1 MKEILKTQFNIE
13 KTIELVNS
21 STVTLQDDQPIVESS
36 DHKNE
41 HVLEQKPLIQVVEID
56 NYKVEKNERK
66 LNEMIKEYDVALEH
80 GRQNKDNQG
89 MEIRT
94 K

>member
-21 STVTLQDDQPIVESS
+21 TTVTLQDDQPIVESS
-36 DHKNE
+36 NHKNE

-66 LNEMIKEYDVALEH
+66 LTEMIKEYDVALEH

>member
-1 MKEILKTQFNIE
+1 
-13 KTIELVNS
+13 
-21 STVTLQDDQPIVESS
+21 
-36 DHKNE
+36 
-41 HVLEQKPLIQVVEID
+41 VVEID